1 MVTGFSVKHRPHC
14 IPVYFNLSN
23 VFFYEMKNANTNFPI
38 RSSQK
43 RCEVPMAMRIK
54 TFHFKFYVNLNSL
67 LLFLFCLLVVYFE
80 NAS

>member
-54 TFHFKFYVNLNSL
+54 TFK
-67 LLFLFCLLVVYFE
+67 LFLFCLLVVYFE